1 MSQKLI
7 IAIMGAVILAGGGV
21 WYYQNNIA
29 GSSDNATNSRSSG
42 RDSGEKSGGFFDSL
56 KGGAGNFADIL
67 NGGDAQECHFSG
79 TDPETKEYTEG
90 VIYVDGESFRMT
102 ADTEV
107 EGKPVKIN
115 MIQHEMVMYMWS
127 DDEKVMPGIKIDTS
141 MFEDLPDSEK
151 PESPIEWLKDPKAGV
166 DYKCRGWSARA
177 NSFEPPADVEFMD
190 MFAGLGQ
197 MFGGMMEA
205 MNEDMGGFDGGYD
218 DSWDY

>member
-7 IAIMGAVILAGGGV
+7 IAIMGAVILAGGGA

-29 GSSDNATNSRSSG
+29 GSSDNATNSRTSS
-42 RDSGEKSGGFFDSL
+42 RDSEEKTGGILESFKD
-56 KGGAGNFADIL
+56 GAGSFADIL
-67 NGGDAQECHFSG
+67 KGGDAQECRFSG

-90 VIYVDGESFRMT
+90 VIYIAGESFRMV

-107 EGKPVKIN
+107 EGKPVEIS
-115 MIQHEMVMYMWS
+115 MIQHEKVMYMWS
-127 DDEKVMPGIKIDTS
+127 DDENVMPGIKIDMS
-141 MFEDLPDSEK
+141 MFEDLPETEK
-151 PESPIEWLKDPKAGV
+151 PESPIDWLKDPEAGV
-166 DYKCRGWSARA
+166 DYKCKGWSPRG

-197 MFGGMMEA
+197 MFGGMME
-205 MNEDMGGFDGGYD
+205 EMGQNMGDFEGGYD